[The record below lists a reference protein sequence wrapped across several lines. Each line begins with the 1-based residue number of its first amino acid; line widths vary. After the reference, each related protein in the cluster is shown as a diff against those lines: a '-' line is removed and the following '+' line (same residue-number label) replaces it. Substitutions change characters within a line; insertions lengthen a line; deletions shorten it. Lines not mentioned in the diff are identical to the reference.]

1 MTASTTDHTETPA
14 SRDIAAQCPVGQW
27 MTKTNMDLSEL
38 LAKQDGGDFLR
49 AVAEAVL
56 QLIMEADVEGLIG
69 AGKHERA
76 DQRVTWRNGYRERA
90 LDTRLGTLNLKVPKL
105 RQGSYFPGF
114 LEPRKTS
121 EKALVAVIQEAWI
134 GGVSTRRV
142 DELAQAMGLSGISK
156 STVSKLC
163 KDIDER
169 VGEFLNRP
177 LTGDWPYVW
186 LDATYLKVR
195 QGGRIV
201 SVAAIIA
208 VAANTDGRREIIG
221 LGLGPSEAETF
232 WMDFLRGLKARGLDG
247 TKLVISDAH
256 SGLRAAIERVFE
268 ATWQRCRVHWMRNAL
283 AHVSRGQH
291 TVVAA
296 AIRQAFDQPDRKQAG
311 ETWRRVADQL
321 RSRWPKPGEMDAAAF
336 TAFLEDSLSAMA
348 AVSVDGAIHFTCM
361 DWRHMAEL
369 QAAGNKVYSTLK
381 NLMVWAKTNGGMGSF
396 YRSRHELVY
405 VWKVGTA
412 PHTNTFGLGEH
423 GRYRTNVWDY
433 PGVNSFGANQKHL
446 ELHPTV
452 KPVALVA
459 DAIKDVTRRS
469 EIVLDG
475 FGGSPR
481 CRRRLL
487 RLGHAIFQHRHQH
500 GTADAQHAVELRAV
514 RARGDGRADPR
525 QDRCFEK
532 EGALD
537 GRDGSLRL
545 PA

>member
-1 MTASTTDHTETPA
+1 
-14 SRDIAAQCPVGQW
+14 

-49 AVAEAVL
+49 AVAEAVV
-56 QLIMEADVEGLIG
+56 QLLMEADVEGLIG

-76 DQRVTWRNGYRERA
+76 DQRMTWRNGYRERA

-121 EKALVAVIQEAWI
+121 EKALIAVIQEAWI

-163 KDIDER
+163 KDIDKR
-169 VGEFLNRP
+169 VNEFLERP
-177 LTGDWPYVW
+177 LTGEWPYVW
-186 LDATYLKVR
+186 LDATYLKMR

-256 SGLRAAIERVFE
+256 NGLRAATERVFD

-321 RSRWPKPGEMDAAAF
+321 RSHWPK
-336 TAFLEDSLSAMA
+336 L
-348 AVSVDGAIHFTCM
+348 
-361 DWRHMAEL
+361 AEL
-369 QAAGNKVYSTLK
+369 MDES
-381 NLMVWAKTNGGMGSF
+381 
-396 YRSRHELVY
+396 
-405 VWKVGTA
+405 
-412 PHTNTFGLGEH
+412 EH
-423 GRYRTNVWDY
+423 
-433 PGVNSFGANQKHL
+433 
-446 ELHPTV
+446 
-452 KPVALVA
+452 
-459 DAIKDVTRRS
+459 DV
-469 EIVLDG
+469 LAYMA
-475 FGGSPR
+475 FPR
-481 CRRRLL
+481 
-487 RLGHAIFQHRHQH
+487 QHRTKLHS
-500 GTADAQHAVELRAV
+500 TNPIERLNKEVKR
-514 RARGDGRADPR
+514 RADVVGIFPNEASIIR
-525 QDRCFEK
+525 LISAVLFEQNDQWQTASRYMQV
-532 EGALD
+532 EAFAQIDHEETDPIL
-537 GRDGSLRL
+537 SITTQT
-545 PA
+545 A